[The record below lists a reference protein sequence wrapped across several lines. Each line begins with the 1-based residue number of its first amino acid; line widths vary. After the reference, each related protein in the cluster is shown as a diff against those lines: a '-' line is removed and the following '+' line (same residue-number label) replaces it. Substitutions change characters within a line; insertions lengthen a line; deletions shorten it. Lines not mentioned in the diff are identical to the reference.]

1 MRKKIYDIVNSDESI
16 GNLSKLY
23 DMVMLA
29 AIVASIIPLLFKQP
43 KPIFVVIDTVTV
55 SLFILDYIL
64 RLITAD
70 FKYEQQSAKSFLR
83 YPFSPMAIIDLL
95 TILPSLIPL
104 NNGFKVLRLLRIV
117 RTLKVFRIFRIL
129 RYSKSVKRLICVFE
143 ECKQSLLT
151 VLELAI
157 AYIFISALIIFN
169 FEPETFNT
177 FFDAIYWATV
187 SLTTVGYGDI
197 YPISVAERIIA
208 MVSSFIG
215 IAIIALPAG
224 IITGGYVKA
233 IGEEFEE
240 EI

>member
-1 MRKKIYDIVNSDESI
+1 MRKKIYEVINSNESI
-16 GNLSKLY
+16 SIASKLY
-23 DMVMLA
+23 DVVMLT
-29 AIVASIIPLLFKQP
+29 AIIFSIIPLLFKQDYP
-43 KPIFVVIDTVTV
+43 VFSIIDAVTV
-55 SLFILDYIL
+55 SLFIIDYIL

-70 FKYEQQSAKSFLR
+70 YKYDDKSAKSFIK

-95 TILPSLIPL
+95 TILPSVVPL
-104 NNGFKVLRLLRIV
+104 NSGFKALRLFRII
-117 RTLKVFRIFRIL
+117 RTLKVFRVFRVL

-143 ECKQSLLT
+143 ECKKSLLT
-151 VLELAI
+151 VLVLAL
-157 AYIFISALIIFN
+157 AYVFISAVVIFN
-169 FEPETFNT
+169 FEPETFEN

-197 YPISVAERIIA
+197 YPTSVAGRIIA
-208 MVSSFIG
+208 MISSFIG